1 MLLSPWVFLSLVNP
15 TKPKDGN
22 AFYKKIFIPAVQKAD
37 LSGVV
42 WHTLRHTFCSRL
54 VQAGIPL
61 TTVQKLAGHKD
72 YSTPLIY
79 AHLSPGHL
87 HEAVGILDKETKK
100 TEFESEPAPNPAP
113 EENRR
118 EGKVS

>member
-1 MLLSPWVFLSLVNP
+1 MNIQ
-15 TKPKDGN
+15 KPRDGN

-37 LSGVV
+37 LFGVV

-72 YSTPLIY
+72 YSTTLIY

-87 HEAVGILDKETKK
+87 HDAVGILDKETKK
-100 TEFESEPAPNPAP
+100 TDSESGPAPIPAP
-113 EENRR
+113 TPILKM
-118 EGKVS
+118 G